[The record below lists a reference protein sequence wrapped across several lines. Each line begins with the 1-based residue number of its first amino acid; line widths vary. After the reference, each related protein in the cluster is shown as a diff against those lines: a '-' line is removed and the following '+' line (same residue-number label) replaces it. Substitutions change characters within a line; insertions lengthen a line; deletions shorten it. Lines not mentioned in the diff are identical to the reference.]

1 MTLLPL
7 LTGPLRRVLLV
18 ALLAPALLVAL
29 TATVPALAVLPFLP
43 DGTDRTVRLLRAHNA
58 YLRTLLITSPPTR

>member
-7 LTGPLRRVLLV
+7 LIGPLRRVLLV

-29 TATVPALAVLPFLP
+29 IATVPALAVLPFLT
-43 DGTDRTVRLLRAHNA
+43 DGTDRAVRLLRAHNA
-58 YLRTLLITSPPTR
+58 YLRTLLTTSPLTR